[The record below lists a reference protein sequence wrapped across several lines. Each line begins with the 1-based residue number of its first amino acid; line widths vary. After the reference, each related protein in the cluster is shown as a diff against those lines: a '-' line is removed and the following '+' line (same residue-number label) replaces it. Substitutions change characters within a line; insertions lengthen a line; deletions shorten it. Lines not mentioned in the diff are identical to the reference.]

1 MRLRDVANVNLRDT
15 PWLNSLPAARVLG
28 ETLVRGN
35 RRMDSRSW
43 SIPPEIV
50 SKDNYSNIVGEITT
64 LLA

>member
-15 PWLNSLPAARVLG
+15 PWLNSLPAAHTSG
-28 ETLVRGN
+28 EILAYGN

-43 SIPPEIV
+43 SIPSEIV
-50 SKDNYSNIVGEITT
+50 SKGDYSNVIWKTTT

>member
-1 MRLRDVANVNLRDT
+1 MRLRYVANVNLRDT
-15 PWLNSLPAARVLG
+15 PWLNSLPAAHASG
-28 ETLVRGN
+28 ETLVHGN